1 MEKEKVPKTNTQ
13 YLVDNLSNFMF
24 LSSREKGVLS
34 QKGNS
39 ITNSYSPK
47 ELIFRALL
55 VSRLARKV
63 GKNLM

>member
-39 ITNSYSPK
+39 ITNS
-47 ELIFRALL
+47 
-55 VSRLARKV
+55 
-63 GKNLM
+63 